1 MDNFLFASIY
11 SAAFTGVWTDALI
24 ILFAAYWEIVVAAVL
39 LIYLWS
45 PKLNRV
51 DLKVRAKKTGWALF
65 SAIVA
70 RFGVVELI
78 RFLYPRERP
87 FVANGLDALINQNPL
102 ESSFPSG
109 HATFFM
115 ALAVYLILAG
125 DKKLGWFILVSAV
138 AIGLARVAAGIHWPS
153 DVMVG
158 WAVGAIV
165 GFIVF
170 KITNIKNK
178 IL

>member
-1 MDNFLFASIY
+1 MDNFLFASVY
-11 SAAFTGVWTDALI
+11 SAAFKGVWTDALI
-24 ILFAAYWEIVVAAVL
+24 ILFAAYWEMVVATVL

-45 PKLNRV
+45 PKINRI
-51 DLKVRAKKTGWALF
+51 DLKVRAKKVGWALF
-65 SAIVA
+65 SAMIA
-70 RFGVVELI
+70 RFGIVELI

-125 DKKLGWFILVSAV
+125 NKKLGWFILISALV
-138 AIGLARVAAGIHWPS
+138 IGAARVAAGIHWPS
-153 DVMVG
+153 DIIVG
-158 WAVGAIV
+158 WLVG
-165 GFIVF
+165 GLTGGLVF
-170 KITNIKNK
+170 KLLNK
-178 IL
+178 KST

>member
-1 MDNFLFASIY
+1 MDNFLFASVY
-11 SAAFTGVWTDALI
+11 SMAFKSVWTDALI
-24 ILFAAYWEIVVAAVL
+24 ILFAAYWEIVVAVAL

-45 PKLNRV
+45 PKINRV
-51 DLKVRAKKTGWALF
+51 DLKIRARKVGWALF

-87 FVANGLDALINQNPL
+87 FAANGWDALINQNPL

-125 DKKLGWFILVSAV
+125 DKKLGWFLLVSAV
-138 AIGLARVAAGIHWPS
+138 VIGLARVAAGVHWPS
-153 DVMVG
+153 DITAGWLVG
-158 WAVGAIV
+158 GIIS
-165 GFIVF
+165 FIVF
-170 KITNIKNK
+170 KLVNRKK
-178 IL
+178 

>member
-1 MDNFLFASIY
+1 MDNFLFASVY
-11 SAAFTGVWTDALI
+11 SIAFKGVWTDTLI
-24 ILFAAYWEIVVAAVL
+24 ILFAAYWEMVVAAVL

-45 PKLNRV
+45 PQINRI
-51 DLKVRAKKTGWALF
+51 DLKVRAKKIGWAIF

-109 HATFFM
+109 NATFFM
-115 ALAVYLILAG
+115 ALAVYFILVG
-125 DKKLGWFILVSAV
+125 NKKLGWFILVSAL
-138 AIGLARVAAGIHWPS
+138 AISVARVAAGIHWPS
-153 DVMVG
+153 DIMAG
-158 WAVGAIV
+158 WAVGAVV
-165 GFIVF
+165 GFIIF
-170 KITNIKNK
+170 KIANK
-178 IL
+178 FRG

>member
-1 MDNFLFASIY
+1 LFASVY
-11 SAAFTGVWTDALI
+11 SVAFTGVWTDTLI
-24 ILFAAYWEIVVAAVL
+24 ILFAAYWEVVVAAVL

-45 PKLNRV
+45 PLKRV
-51 DLKVRAKKTGWALF
+51 DLNARAKKVGWALF

-70 RFGVVELI
+70 RFGVTELI

-125 DKKLGWFILVSAV
+125 NKKLGWFILVSAV
-138 AIGLARVAAGIHWPS
+138 AIGLARVAAGVHWPS
-153 DVMVG
+153 DVMAG
-158 WAVGAIV
+158 WLIGAAISFV
-165 GFIVF
+165 IF
-170 KITNIKNK
+170 KIATESESKK
-178 IL
+178 

>member
-1 MDNFLFASIY
+1 M
-11 SAAFTGVWTDALI
+11 
-24 ILFAAYWEIVVAAVL
+24 
-39 LIYLWS
+39 
-45 PKLNRV
+45 
-51 DLKVRAKKTGWALF
+51 
-65 SAIVA
+65 A

-125 DKKLGWFILVSAV
+125 DKKLGWFILISAV
-138 AIGLARVAAGIHWPS
+138 AIGLARVAAGVHWPS
-153 DVMVG
+153 DIIVG
-158 WAVGAIV
+158 WLVGGLISWL
-165 GFIVF
+165 VF
-170 KITNIKNK
+170 KLFNK
-178 IL
+178 KSA